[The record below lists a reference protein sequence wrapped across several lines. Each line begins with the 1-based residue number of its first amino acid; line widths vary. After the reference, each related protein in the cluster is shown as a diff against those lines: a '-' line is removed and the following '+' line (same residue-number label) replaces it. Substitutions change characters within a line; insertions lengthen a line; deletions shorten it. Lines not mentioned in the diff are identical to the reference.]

1 MNQSKNKFLEIAL
14 ERQTVIRAIKICL
27 IVGTI
32 LNMINQ
38 GTLIFGWDWQNISIS
53 RMMLTYCVP
62 YCVST
67 YSSAMA
73 KLKG

>member
-1 MNQSKNKFLEIAL
+1 MSNNKFLEIAL
-14 ERQTVIRAIKICL
+14 EKQTVSRAIKICL

-32 LNMINQ
+32 LNIINQ
-38 GTLIFGWDWQNISIS
+38 GRVIINGDWQNISAV
-53 RMMLTYCVP
+53 RMLLTYSVP

-73 KLKG
+73 KISG